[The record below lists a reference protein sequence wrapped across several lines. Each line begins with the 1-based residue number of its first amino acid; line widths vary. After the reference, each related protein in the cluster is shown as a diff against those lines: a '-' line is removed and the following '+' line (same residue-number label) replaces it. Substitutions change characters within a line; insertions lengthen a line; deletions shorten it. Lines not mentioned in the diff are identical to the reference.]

1 MPSDSRLKFG
11 FMVPR
16 ESDFDDDR
24 DPYER
29 IYAYCERAE
38 ELGFDFCTFTHHRFS
53 PERPFLSAPLVTMAA
68 IAARTTRLQL
78 ITTVLVL
85 PLYHPLDV
93 AEAVAQIDL
102 LSGGRVVLG
111 VGAGYRRYEAD
122 AVGVP
127 FDHRVSRLTES
138 IEILRAAWTR
148 DSISFHGRHFDFDD
162 VTVVPKPRQQPH
174 PPIWIGALESKPVA
188 RAGRIADGWIA
199 PSLQTIDTLAARAVL
214 YRDAARDAGRAPVI
228 CLERDVVVGADGAA
242 ARDAWMRRNRPLLEY
257 YRDQG
262 ASLPDVPDVLPR
274 EGDDGLTA
282 LAAGCAVAGTPDDC
296 VRALTHARDVM
307 GCEYVQLMNLGPG
320 PGYGHRGNYASE
332 LAALELF
339 GAEVLP
345 AFR

>member
-1 MPSDSRLKFG
+1 MATTPKLKFG

-24 DPYER
+24 DAYAR

-53 PERPFLSAPLVTMAA
+53 PERPFLSSPLVTMAA

-78 ITTVLVL
+78 VTTVLVL

-93 AEAVAQIDL
+93 AEAAAQVDHI
-102 LSGGRVVLG
+102 SGGRVVLG

-127 FDHRVSRLTES
+127 FDHRVSRMTES
-138 IEILRAAWTR
+138 IEILRAAWTS
-148 DSISFHGRHFDFDD
+148 DSISYHGRHFDFDD

-174 PPIWIGALESKPVA
+174 PPIWIGALEAKPVV

-199 PSLQTIDTLAARAVL
+199 PSLQTIETLATRAAL
-214 YRDAARDAGRAPVI
+214 YRDSARTAGRAPVI
-228 CLERDVVVGADGAA
+228 CLERDVVVAADGEV
-242 ARDAWMRRNRPLLEY
+242 ARDAWMRRNQPLLEY

-262 ASLPDVPDVLPR
+262 ASLPDVRDDA
-274 EGDDGLTA
+274 GDDDGLSA
-282 LAAGCAVAGTPDDC
+282 LAEGCAVAGTPDDC
-296 VRALTHARDVM
+296 VRALTRARDAI
-307 GCEYVQLMNLGPG
+307 GCEFVQLMNLGQG
-320 PGYGHRGNYASE
+320 PGYGHRGNYATE

-339 GAEVLP
+339 GREVLP